1 MKMKNSKILSLF
13 LAFSLMF
20 SMTYGATSKVKAAF
34 TMQTLTQAMLNNL
47 SGKLTIPADVIYKLT
62 EDIVINNDLTIE
74 TQDGN
79 FGVIELNGY
88 KITVASGKKLSVAQ
102 NVHFNSQD
110 NPVRDNE
117 SGAFAVYGD
126 LAMNQAIM
134 DVPYDKAIEIKA
146 NGTSEIN
153 ASVISCNLTGI
164 LSDGQCTIKGMTKLN
179 LADTAKSIGIKVGA
193 SGKAVIINYSEI
205 NAVNSFDNS
214 SGGKMYNFYSLVS
227 GSPVPGAYVSG
238 TNISLNYD
246 SSKAL
251 DAAASDIKYTLDGTE
266 PNLNTT
272 TELNSSSPA
281 ASFTFND
288 TMVVK
293 MLAVIDGQSYQ
304 LDPLVYNKGVST
316 EADFLTNFNNIKVTG
331 GDIYL
336 ADNIFIFDT
345 VELTAEKPVHIYTGP
360 NKLVVSEDENNN
372 IGKLT
377 IGNNIDIEGFGI
389 KKAGA
394 TYSSVITV
402 VNSAQLYINDGSS
415 IKASDANGVAI
426 TVVGDGKVIMTG
438 GDVYAVKTGIAVI
451 NDNNSETQTSLNM
464 TGGHIQVTAQQ
475 SDGISAI
482 CGGIVT
488 VAGTSSIT
496 AFGNQSTGI
505 CAWDHANVLIKGNAV
520 INTENDQ
527 GMAVT
532 SDHFSVVTLDE
543 SCTLNANG
551 NGGTAVVSHE
561 DGTVNFL
568 NGTLNA
574 NGNYC
579 TAFAVDGFKEGSYT
593 DAIANMSGG
602 KINVIGQGGLGVCCR
617 NDAHTKIFANAEIEA
632 VGDNTIAVFS
642 ENSGEV
648 ILRGTAKI
656 GADGAN
662 SIAIYS
668 SNGNIIVNDSP
679 VINAN
684 GNTGIGAKS
693 EDGGKMDIEGSPVIN
708 ANGDNGTGLVSGTHG
723 NLNIQGGTINAKANG
738 LKVSTVDK
746 TYGSML
752 TLSSSVIVNVADDD
766 GLGIIVRG
774 EGAVAK
780 IGDLTINAPKEETVN
795 IGIPIAS
802 IPLEQNIPYTPNNI
816 GINWI
821 TYGYDGT
828 NIGKYEV
835 FGIGLWPSGFN
846 INKNIYL
853 YKTINVKYAEDV
865 NQDGSVDVKDL
876 ALTAQYYNLKSSAAN
891 WNSTFDINGDNI
903 IDIYDLV
910 RIARKM
916 Q

>member
-1 MKMKNSKILSLF
+1 MKKSKILSLF
-13 LAFSLMF
+13 LSFCLIF

-34 TMQTLTQAMLNNL
+34 TMQTLTQDMINNL
-47 SGKLTIPADVIYKLT
+47 SGKLTIPADIIYKLA

-117 SGAFAVYGD
+117 SGAFVVYGE

-134 DVPYDKAIEIKA
+134 DVPYDKAIEIKT

-164 LSDGQCTIKGMTKLN
+164 LSDGQCTIKGMTKLD

-205 NAVNSFDNS
+205 NAVNPFDNS
-214 SGGKMYNFYSLVS
+214 SGGKIYNFYNIVS

-251 DAAASDIKYTLDGTE
+251 DAAASDIKYTLDGAE

-288 TMVVK
+288 TMAVK
-293 MLAVIDGQSYQ
+293 MLALIDGQSYQ
-304 LDPLVYNKGVST
+304 LDPLVYNKGVAT
-316 EADFLTNFNNIKVTG
+316 EADFLVAFNNIKTTG
-331 GDIYL
+331 GDIFL

-345 VELTAEKPVHIYTGP
+345 VELIAEKPVHIYTGP
-360 NKLVVSEDENNN
+360 NKLVVSEDDNNN

-394 TYSSVITV
+394 TFASVITV

-438 GDVYAVKTGIAVI
+438 GEVYAAKTGIAVI

-482 CGGIVT
+482 YGGIVT

-520 INTENDQ
+520 INAENDE

-551 NGGTAVVSHE
+551 NGGTAIVSHE

-574 NGNYC
+574 NGDYC
-579 TAFAVDGFKEGSYT
+579 TAFAVDGFKDGSYT

-617 NDAHTKIFANAEIEA
+617 NDAHTKILDNAEIDA
-632 VGDNTIAVFS
+632 VGDNTIAVFA
-642 ENSGEV
+642 ENNGQ
-648 ILRGTAKI
+648 ILLQGTTAKI
-656 GADGAN
+656 YAYGAY
-662 SIAIYS
+662 STAIYS
-668 SNGNIIVNDSP
+668 NNNGSIVVNDSP
-679 VINAN
+679 LINAN
-684 GNTGIGAKS
+684 GNTGIGVKS
-693 EDGGKMDIEGSPVIN
+693 EYGGKIDIQGSPVIN
-708 ANGDNGTGLVSGTHG
+708 ANGDSGSGLVSGTG
-723 NLNIQGGTINAKANG
+723 GDLNVHGGTINAKAYG
-738 LKVSTVDK
+738 LKVTTEDK
-746 TYGSML
+746 ASGSML
-752 TLSSSVIVNVADDD
+752 TLSSSVTVNVADDN
-766 GLGIIVRG
+766 GLGLIVRG

-780 IGDLTINAPKEETVN
+780 VGDLTINAPKEETVN
-795 IGIPIAS
+795 IGTSISS
-802 IPLEQNIPYTPNNI
+802 IPLEQNILYTPNNI
-816 GINWI
+816 GLNWF
-821 TYGYDGT
+821 TDSYDGNT
-828 NIGKYEV
+828 VGKYEV
-835 FGIGLWPSGFN
+835 TGIGSWPSGFN
-846 INKNIYL
+846 INKDIYL
-853 YKTINVKYAEDV
+853 FKTINVKYGEDV
-865 NQDGSVDVKDL
+865 NQDGVVDVKDL
-876 ALTAQYYNLKSSAAN
+876 ALAAQYYNLKSSSTN

-910 RIARKM
+910 KIARKM